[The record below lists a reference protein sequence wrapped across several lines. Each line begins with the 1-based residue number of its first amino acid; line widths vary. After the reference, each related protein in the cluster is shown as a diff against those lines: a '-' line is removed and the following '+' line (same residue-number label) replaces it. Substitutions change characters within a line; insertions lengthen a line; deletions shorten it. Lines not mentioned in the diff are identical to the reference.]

1 VVAVS
6 TSFAVVAKA
15 AGSDEGPE
23 NTCEAIE
30 HALSAPV
37 PPWARLVIEIDVRL
51 SADGRLVALHDADL
65 ARTTSG
71 SGLVR
76 QRPLSYLRTLLAGPR
91 GERVPLLEEVLEAA
105 PNHELVI
112 EAQDRGREV
121 ADALVRCLRRSSAAT
136 RERSIIASEHHAP
149 IRALRAVAPRLRTAG
164 SAREVWRKLLCTR
177 LGLESLCPRGL
188 TWMVPA
194 RHRGLSVVT
203 PRFVRGA
210 ARAGDEVW
218 VFVVNDAAEVH
229 SLQSLGVAGG
239 FTTRPHALCAALS
252 AGTARGALVG

>member
-1 VVAVS
+1 MLAVS

-15 AGSDEGPE
+15 AGSDEAPE
-23 NTCEAIE
+23 NTCEAIAQ
-30 HALSAPV
+30 ALSAPV
-37 PPWARLVIEIDVRL
+37 PPWARLVLEIDVRL
-51 SADGRLVALHDADL
+51 SADGQLVALHDADL
-65 ARTTSG
+65 ASTTSG

-76 QRPLSYLRTLLAGPR
+76 QRSLAYLRTLVAGPR

-105 PNHELVI
+105 PHHELVV
-112 EAQDRGREV
+112 EAHDRELEV
-121 ADALVRCLRRSSAAT
+121 AEALVRCPRRSPAAT
-136 RERSIIASEHHAP
+136 RERSIIASAHHGP
-149 IRALRAVAPRLRTAG
+149 IRALRALSPGLRTAA
-164 SAREVWRKLLCTR
+164 SAREVWRKLACTH

-188 TWMVPA
+188 TWMVPT

-210 ARAGDEVW
+210 ARAGDGVW
-218 VFVVNDAAEVH
+218 VFVVNDAAEVL
-229 SLQSLGVAGG
+229 SLQSWGVAGG